1 MRSEPLL
8 IHFTE
13 RESSMKTKL
22 RNRFLAPFAALA
34 IAGTASSA
42 IAADQVILAYPQA
55 ISVTNA
61 DVGYGIQLGLFAEE
75 GIEVK
80 MIGLEGS
87 ARMIPQVANGSVTAA
102 FAHPDYMLS
111 ALDKGQVPPAKF
123 VYNWRRR
130 SPYELA
136 VLDGSAIRSVADLK
150 GKKIGIGALT
160 WSNVPMVRAVL
171 RDNGIELGKDAQL
184 VPIGTGPAAWKQ
196 LQSGAV
202 DAVAYYTAEHEKIAA
217 AGTPI
222 RRLDFGKYAGM
233 FTNGIIMSSDT
244 IEKNPDLVRRLG
256 RAIAKSTVAC
266 AANPQA
272 CVKGAWTLDPTL
284 KPAAEKEAEWVEKYL
299 PLQKANYLHMLT
311 FGPDEPE
318 QVGAYPAE
326 GWKTHVEVMHGAGIL
341 KNASLPVEQ
350 IYTSEF
356 VADFN
361 KFDRPALEA
370 RSRAAK

>member
-1 MRSEPLL
+1 MR
-8 IHFTE
+8 
-13 RESSMKTKL
+13 TKL
-22 RNRFLAPFAALA
+22 RKGLFTPFVALA
-34 IAGTASSA
+34 VAAGTASA
-42 IAADQVILAYPQA
+42 VAADQVILAYPQA
-55 ISVTNA
+55 VSVTNA
-61 DVGYGIQLGLFAEE
+61 DIGYGIQLGLFAEE
-75 GIEVK
+75 GLEVK

-130 SPYELA
+130 SPYEIA

-150 GKKIGIGALT
+150 GRKIGIGALT

-202 DAVAYYTAEHEKIAA
+202 DAIAYYTAEHEKIIA
-217 AGTPI
+217 AGTPL
-222 RRLDFGKYAGM
+222 RRLDFGKYGRM
-233 FTNGIIMSSDT
+233 FTNGLIMSNET

-256 RAIAKSTVAC
+256 RAIAKTTVAC
-266 AANPQA
+266 KANPEA

-284 KPAAEKEAEWVEKYL
+284 KPADDKQDEWIRKYL
-299 PLQKANYLHMLT
+299 PLQDANYLHMLT
-311 FGPDEPE
+311 FEPGEPE
-318 QVGAYPAE
+318 LFGAYPAD
-326 GWKTHVEVMHGAGIL
+326 GWRTHVEVMHGAGIL

-361 KFDRPALEA
+361 EFDRAALEA
-370 RSRAAK
+370 RSRGAH